1 MHVVNQVPNNV
12 SFEMVAQP
20 ILDTVRWPDPGTVKL
35 GKFKLPAGNRHASKI
50 NQLNIPSIPGQPD
63 LPYFLMHELQ
73 PNAERIE
80 KLKGMANRNPVVIF
94 AESGAGK
101 TRSLMELFS
110 KHFGILLV
118 CHQVETYTKNYGS
131 RDLTSLCDALKE
143 LVPLARF

>member
-20 ILDTVRWPDPGTVKL
+20 ILDIVRWPDPGTVKL

-50 NQLNIPSIPGQPD
+50 NQLNIPSIPGEQN
-63 LPYFLMHELQ
+63 LPYFLMHKLQ
-73 PNAERIE
+73 PNAERIQN
-80 KLKGMANRNPVVIF
+80 LKGMANNNPVVIF

-118 CHQVETYTKNYGS
+118 CHQAGTYTKNYGS